1 MTPWVGKG
9 RTWNEGGE
17 VTGSQEGRR
26 QQNIPVNPYIVMARV
41 VQDKRAFR
49 LIRASFE
56 AGVMENGV
64 CARSEAGTP

>member
-1 MTPWVGKG
+1 M
-9 RTWNEGGE
+9 
-17 VTGSQEGRR
+17 TGSQEGRR